1 MAEKF
6 LASTFSVA
14 GKSVLI
20 TGASSGFGE
29 HFTRVLA
36 QAGCEK
42 IAILARRT
50 DRLESLAKELR
61 EAHPGLKI
69 AAVQCDLAEIA
80 NIPKAFDAAEQ
91 SLDTV
96 FDVVVNNAGLGL
108 PRAVLKVDEAHYDKH
123 VDINLKACWFVA
135 QEAAKRLIAAKRPGS
150 IINVSSIYGLR
161 VGMGHGVYAVTK
173 AGLTQMTKAMSL
185 ELVPH
190 KIRVNSINPGYFLT
204 EINAD
209 YYSTDR
215 GKQYIETMPAKRLG
229 QLDELNGVFL
239 LLASDASR
247 FMYGAVITVD
257 GAHAVSSL

>member
-1 MAEKF
+1 MAPTF
-6 LASTFSVA
+6 LESTFTVA
-14 GKSVLI
+14 HKSVLI

-36 QAGCEK
+36 KAGCRK

-50 DRLESLAKELR
+50 DRLEALAKELCG
-61 EAHPGLKI
+61 EYAGLQI
-69 AAVQCDLAEIA
+69 APIECDLIQIA
-80 NIPKAFDAAEQ
+80 NIGKAFDEAERE
-91 SLDTV
+91 LDTV

-108 PRAVLKVDEAHYDKH
+108 PRAVLKVDEEHYDKH
-123 VDINLKACWFVA
+123 LAINLKACWFVA
-135 QEAAKRLIAAKRPGS
+135 QEAARRLIAAKKPGS
-150 IINVSSIYGLR
+150 IINISSIYGLR
-161 VGMGHGVYAVTK
+161 VGTGHGVYSVTK

-190 KIRVNSINPGYFLT
+190 NIRVNSINPGYFLT
-204 EINAD
+204 EINKD

-239 LLASDASR
+239 LLVSDASK
-247 FMYGAVITVD
+247 FMYGSVLTVD
-257 GAHAVSSL
+257 GAHAISSL